1 MLHLSARQSKPSS
14 TLPFRGAALDI
25 KCCRSF
31 GLPTPPPASS
41 PQLARATK
49 LPALTGKSMSK
60 LARKPPSKSHAV
72 GCEDSAARDGL
83 SPGANDTTPATAR
96 VEDLNRAS
104 RRSDTLQFRARQADP
119 IITCHYSR
127 RQVHTQPLRRAALE
141 GKSNPSKQHGV
152 ITTCRR

>member
-1 MLHLSARQSKPSS
+1 MQDGVKIGFGVAAILLLNYVFNELMDESGLHVVMLTAR
-14 TLPFRGAALDI
+14 LP
-25 KCCRSF
+25 
-31 GLPTPPPASS
+31 
-41 PQLARATK
+41 
-49 LPALTGKSMSK
+49 
-60 LARKPPSKSHAV
+60 
-72 GCEDSAARDGL
+72 
-83 SPGANDTTPATAR
+83 PGANDTTPATAR